1 MRCVSWSGKRSSSS
15 SRLWSSVLSL
25 LSWQRL
31 KVSLAVL
38 IWLLEY
44 TIFDLEKYGFASA
57 MEYTKFGFFVHCPLS
72 RRTQSTIVDILVY
85 MSDRFYLSALH
96 GQLILNAA
104 LLSLTDLQTV
114 LPASLCVQITGLFST
129 FVRKRLFIVARLIS
143 VSVGNRGSIWLVIRT
158 PIVIT

>member
-1 MRCVSWSGKRSSSS
+1 MCCVSWSGKRSSSS
-15 SRLWSSVLSL
+15 SRLWSSILST
-25 LSWQRL
+25 LSWQGL

-44 TIFDLEKYGFASA
+44 TIFNLEKYGCASA

-72 RRTQSTIVDILVY
+72 RRTQSTIVDILVH
-85 MSDRFYLSALH
+85 SDRFYLSALH
-96 GQLILNAA
+96 GQLIPNAA

-114 LPASLCVQITGLFST
+114 VQASLCVQITGLFST
-129 FVRKRLFIVARLIS
+129 FVRERLFIVARHIS
-143 VSVGNRGSIWLVIRT
+143 ASVGNWGSIWPVIRT